1 MFLYEILSKGD
12 NLHDFSKYFAGAGE
26 FQFQMIPFRCLWGL
40 ARLIVVFWVVSGSL
54 KKCDQG
60 QGNSYSRSL
69 VQDWRQRRWNSLGV
83 LMYILL
89 WVPYNSWIVSDGS
102 SCYFTGSLFS
112 SSHLLLFATVLFFSV
127 YRLFSLIHSLSSF
140 LLLFRWER
148 RINY

>member
-1 MFLYEILSKGD
+1 MFLDEILSKGD

-89 WVPYNSWIVSDGS
+89 WGPYNSWIVSDGS
-102 SCYFTGSLFS
+102 L
-112 SSHLLLFATVLFFSV
+112 LLLFHWFSFLFLSLTAFCHSSVLFCLQTFLPDPLTLLISV
-127 YRLFSLIHSLSSF
+127 I
-140 LLLFRWER
+140 
-148 RINY
+148 I